1 MASADHRS
9 ETWEAS
15 KVENKFSLV
24 TCFDEERIL
33 ADNAKK
39 RKKKKT
45 TLSVRDKFAS
55 KNDFIVPMSSQ

>member
-1 MASADHRS
+1 MASADRRS

-39 RKKKKT
+39 EKKKKLPY
-45 TLSVRDKFAS
+45 LSGTNSHQRM
-55 KNDFIVPMSSQ
+55 IL

>member
-39 RKKKKT
+39 RKKKNYLICQGQIRIKE
-45 TLSVRDKFAS
+45 
-55 KNDFIVPMSSQ
+55 